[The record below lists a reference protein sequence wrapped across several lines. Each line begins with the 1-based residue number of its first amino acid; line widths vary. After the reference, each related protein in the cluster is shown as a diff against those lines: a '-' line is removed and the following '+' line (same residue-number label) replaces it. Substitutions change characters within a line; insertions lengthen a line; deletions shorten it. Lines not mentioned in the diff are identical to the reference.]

1 MTTYTKRT
9 NAKRAGIKAGIPAD
23 QVEITVHKS
32 DGAVRFGFKAKDAK
46 PVKKAKPVIP
56 DILNPE
62 AVREVRNGVKRPAAG
77 GLCDAVWQWLD
88 THPDAAVKDARAA
101 AAKKGWNENNVVC
114 EFYAHRKFNK
124 SEARAS

>member
-1 MTTYTKRT
+1 VTTYTKRT

-32 DGAVRFGFKAKDAK
+32 DGAVRFGFKEKGA
-46 PVKKAKPVIP
+46 PVKRAKPVIP
-56 DILNPE
+56 NILNPE
-62 AVREVRNGVKRPAAG
+62 VAREMRNGVKRPAAG

-88 THPDAAVKDARAA
+88 AHPDAVVKDARTA

-114 EFYAHRKFNK
+114 EFYAHRKFHRT
-124 SEARAS
+124 EAMAK